1 MAESHTMYGIQHI
14 AICSCH
20 TRQDVA
26 VSVCLCVC
34 VCLSVC
40 VYVCVQPVTDVSKLV
55 TVDFVKVH
63 LAHNALQQQH
73 PVP

>member
-1 MAESHTMYGIQHI
+1 MAESHTMYGIPHI

-20 TRQDVA
+20 TGQDVA
-26 VSVCLCVC
+26 VSVCLFVCVC
-34 VCLSVC
+34 VCVC
-40 VYVCVQPVTDVSKLV
+40 VCVQPVTDVSKLV